1 MIKILIVDDHA
12 VVRIG
17 IRQFLADTNEAVITK
32 EAASGEEGLA
42 CALCD
47 DFDVVVLDLTLPDIN
62 GLEVLKRIRAQK
74 PKLPVLIFSML
85 PEEDFT
91 LPALAAG
98 ASGYLSKDSHPDQI
112 LMAIRTVA
120 AGMRYVSPF
129 LTEQLLSGAVVT
141 PHPMPHDALSRRE
154 METLV
159 LLSKGMSL
167 TNIGKQLFLSVKTI
181 STYRMRLLEK
191 LALKSNAELTRYV
204 IQHKLG

>member
-1 MIKILIVDDHA
+1 
-12 VVRIG
+12 
-17 IRQFLADTNEAVITK
+17 
-32 EAASGEEGLA
+32 
-42 CALCD
+42 
-47 DFDVVVLDLTLPDIN
+47 
-62 GLEVLKRIRAQK
+62 
-74 PKLPVLIFSML
+74 ML

-98 ASGYLSKDSHPDQI
+98 ASGYLSKDSPPDQI

-141 PHPMPHDALSRRE
+141 PHDALSRRE